1 MRVTQSMLSGNM
13 LHNLNNSYGR
23 MSELQDQL
31 NSGSKINRPSQ
42 DPVIAVKSMGY
53 RRDLGKV
60 EQFTR
65 NMNEVN
71 TWLDST
77 DDALSQLEASIH
89 RVHELTVDAANDT
102 KTSADRQA
110 IAEELK
116 QIYKHMQEIGN
127 TEVAG
132 NHIFSGTN
140 TLSPLFK
147 ADGTMNTAAE
157 LPGIDGNV
165 EIEIYEGV
173 TIKVNANVTKMFG
186 NVQNAMTTII
196 ATIEDDNATG
206 KEIGDLIGLIN
217 DETNPDSMRSIVLNE
232 HAKVGALQNR
242 AEIMQDR
249 LDIREIMV
257 KTQMRDNESVDYS
270 KAITEMVTHESIH
283 QAALSV
289 GARIIQPTLV
299 DFMR

>member
-31 NSGSKINRPSQ
+31 NSGSKINRPAQ

-102 KTSADRQA
+102 KTPADRQA

-140 TLSPLFK
+140 TLSPLFDK
-147 ADGTMNTAAE
+147 DGKSDFFSGWALNSLHSSLQGISAKFA
-157 LPGIDGNV
+157 LP
-165 EIEIYEGV
+165 
-173 TIKVNANVTKMFG
+173 
-186 NVQNAMTTII
+186 II
-196 ATIEDDNATG
+196 AFFWHTSSL
-206 KEIGDLIGLIN
+206 K
-217 DETNPDSMRSIVLNE
+217 S
-232 HAKVGALQNR
+232 
-242 AEIMQDR
+242 
-249 LDIREIMV
+249 
-257 KTQMRDNESVDYS
+257 
-270 KAITEMVTHESIH
+270 
-283 QAALSV
+283 
-289 GARIIQPTLV
+289 
-299 DFMR
+299 

>member
-77 DDALSQLEASIH
+77 DDAMSQLEASIH

-102 KTSADRQA
+102 KTPADRQA
-110 IAEELK
+110 IAAELK
-116 QIYKHMQEIGN
+116 QVHAHIRDLGN
-127 TEVAG
+127 TEVSG
-132 NHIFSGTN
+132 TYIFSGTN
-140 TLSPLFK
+140 THSPLFK
-147 ADGTMNTAAE
+147 SDGTMNTVNE
-157 LPGIDGNV
+157 LPGLEDDV
-165 EIEIYEGV
+165 KIEIYDGV
-173 TIKVNANVTKMFG
+173 QLAVNTKPSAMFEKIDDAMKKIIKAVEK
-186 NVQNAMTTII
+186 
-196 ATIEDDNATG
+196 DDSNG
-206 KEIGDLIGLIN
+206 QEIGNLLGIIN
-217 DETNPDSMRSIVLNE
+217 DESNPVSMRVAVLNE

-249 LDIREIMV
+249 LDIREIMI

>member
-102 KTSADRQA
+102 KTPADRQA

-157 LPGIDGNV
+157 LPGINGNV

-173 TIKVNANVTKMFG
+173 TLKVNSNVTKMFSS
-186 NVQNAMTTII
+186 VQNAMTNII
-196 ATIEDDNATG
+196 AKIEDDNATG

-217 DETNPDSMRSIVLNE
+217 DETNPNSMRSTVLTE
-232 HAKVGALQNR
+232 HARIGAMQNR

-249 LDIREIMV
+249 LDLREIMV
-257 KTQMRDNESVDYS
+257 KTRMRDNESVDYS

>member
-53 RRDLGKV
+53 RRDLGKI
-60 EQFTR
+60 EQFSR

-71 TWLDST
+71 SWLDAT

-89 RVHELTVDAANDT
+89 RVHELVVDAANDS
-102 KTSADRQA
+102 KTAKDREA
-110 IAEELK
+110 IAQELE
-116 QIYKHMQEIGN
+116 QIHNHMKDLGN
-127 TEVAG
+127 TEMAG
-132 NHIFSGTN
+132 VYIFSGTN
-140 TLSPLFK
+140 TLSPLFDE
-147 ADGTMNTAAE
+147 AGNMNAA
-157 LPGIDGNV
+157 LPGLDNPV
-165 EIEIYEGV
+165 EIEVFEG
-173 TIKVNANVTKMFG
+173 INLKVNANAHDIFSVIDY
-186 NVQNAMTTII
+186 AMTQIVETV
-196 ATIEDDNATG
+196 EDPDSTG
-206 KEIGDLIGLIN
+206 EEIGDLLSLVN
-217 DETNPDSMRSIVLNE
+217 EENNPNSMRSTVLTE
-232 HAKVGALQNR
+232 HARIGAMQNR

-249 LDIREIMV
+249 LDLREIMV
-257 KTQMRDNESVDYS
+257 KTRMRDNESVDYS

>member
-60 EQFTR
+60 EQFSR

-71 TWLDST
+71 SWLDAT

-89 RVHELTVDAANDT
+89 RVHELVVDAANDS
-102 KTSADRQA
+102 KTAKDREA
-110 IAEELK
+110 IAQELE
-116 QIYKHMQEIGN
+116 QIHNHMRDLGN
-127 TEVAG
+127 TEMAG
-132 NHIFSGTN
+132 VYIFSGTN

-147 ADGTMNTAAE
+147 ANGTMDTT
-157 LPGIDGNV
+157 LPGLDNPV
-165 EIEIYEGV
+165 EIEVFEG
-173 TIKVNANVTKMFG
+173 INLKVNANANKIFKTVDD
-186 NVQNAMTTII
+186 AMTQIVNTVKDP
-196 ATIEDDNATG
+196 TSTG
-206 KEIGDLIGLIN
+206 TEISSLLGLVN
-217 DETNPDSMRSIVLNE
+217 EENNPNSMRSTVLTE
-232 HAKVGALQNR
+232 HARIGAMQNR

-249 LDIREIMV
+249 LDLREIMV
-257 KTQMRDNESVDYS
+257 KTRMRDNESVDYS

>member
-53 RRDLGKV
+53 RRDLGKI
-60 EQFTR
+60 EQFSR

-71 TWLDST
+71 SWLDAT

-89 RVHELTVDAANDT
+89 RVHELVVDAANDT
-102 KTSADRQA
+102 KTAKDREA
-110 IAEELK
+110 IAQELE
-116 QIYKHMQEIGN
+116 QIHAHMRDLGN
-127 TEVAG
+127 TEMAG
-132 NHIFSGTN
+132 VYIFSGTN

-147 ADGTMNTAAE
+147 ADGTMDAA
-157 LPGIDGNV
+157 LPGLDNPV
-165 EIEIYEGV
+165 EIEVFEG
-173 TIKVNANVTKMFG
+173 INLKVNANANRIFKTVDD
-186 NVQNAMTTII
+186 AMTKIVNTVKDP
-196 ATIEDDNATG
+196 TSTG
-206 KEIGDLIGLIN
+206 TEIGSLLGLVN
-217 DETNPDSMRSIVLNE
+217 EENNPNSMRSTVLTE
-232 HAKVGALQNR
+232 HARIGAMQNR

-249 LDIREIMV
+249 LDLREIMV
-257 KTQMRDNESVDYS
+257 KTRMRDNESVDYS

>member
-53 RRDLGKV
+53 RRDLGKI
-60 EQFTR
+60 EQFSR

-71 TWLDST
+71 SWLDAT

-89 RVHELTVDAANDT
+89 RVHELVVDAANDS
-102 KTSADRQA
+102 KTAKDREA
-110 IAEELK
+110 IAQELE
-116 QIYKHMQEIGN
+116 QIHNHMKDLGN
-127 TEVAG
+127 TEMAG
-132 NHIFSGTN
+132 VYIFSGTN
-140 TLSPLFK
+140 TLSPLFDK
-147 ADGTMNTAAE
+147 DGNMNAA
-157 LPGIDGNV
+157 LPGLDNPV
-165 EIEIYEGV
+165 EIEVFEG
-173 TIKVNANVTKMFG
+173 INLKVNANANKIFKTVDD
-186 NVQNAMTTII
+186 AMTQIVNTVKDP
-196 ATIEDDNATG
+196 TSTG
-206 KEIGDLIGLIN
+206 TEIGSLLGLVN
-217 DETNPDSMRSIVLNE
+217 EENNPNSMRSTVLTE
-232 HAKVGALQNR
+232 HARIGAMQNR

-249 LDIREIMV
+249 LDLREIMV
-257 KTQMRDNESVDYS
+257 KTRMRDNESVDYS

>member
-71 TWLDST
+71 MWLDST
-77 DDALSQLEASIH
+77 DDAMTQLESAVH
-89 RVHELTVDAANDT
+89 RTYELVVDASNGT
-102 KTSADRQA
+102 KTPEDRA
-110 IAEELK
+110 IIA
-116 QIYKHMQEIGN
+116 QEIKQLRLQMHDVAN
-127 TEVAG
+127 TEVG
-132 NHIFSGTN
+132 GKYIFSGTS
-140 TLSPLFK
+140 TLSPLFT
-147 ADGTMNTAAE
+147 DGKMND
-157 LPGIDGNV
+157 LPGISEDVN
-165 EIEIYEGV
+165 IEIYDGV
-173 TIKVNANVTKMFG
+173 TLKVNTNANDMFTKLD
-186 NVQNAMTTII
+186 NVMNNVITTLENPKSTTKDIS
-196 ATIEDDNATG
+196 
-206 KEIGDLIGLIN
+206 DLLYDIN
-217 DETNPDSMRSIVLNE
+217 TDKNPNSMRSIVLNE
-232 HAKVGALQNR
+232 HARIGALQNR

-249 LDIREIMV
+249 LDIREIMI
-257 KTQMRDNESVDYS
+257 KTQMRDNESVDYA
-270 KAITEMVTHESIH
+270 KGITEMVTHESIH
-283 QAALSV
+283 QAALSI

>member
-53 RRDLGKV
+53 RRDLGKI
-60 EQFTR
+60 EQFSR

-71 TWLDST
+71 AWLDAT
-77 DDALSQLEASIH
+77 DDALSQLEGSLH
-89 RVHELTVDAANDT
+89 RVHELVVSAANEA
-102 KTSADRQA
+102 KTAKDREA
-110 IAEELK
+110 IAQELG
-116 QIYKHMQEIGN
+116 QIHEHIKDIGN
-127 TEVAG
+127 TQMAG
-132 NHIFSGTN
+132 VYIFSGTN

-147 ADGTMNTAAE
+147 DDGTMNTS
-157 LPGIDGNV
+157 LPGLENPV
-165 EIEIYEGV
+165 EIEVFEGV
-173 TIKVNANVTKMFG
+173 NLKVNANAHRIFKTVDD
-186 NVQNAMTTII
+186 AMTTIVD
-196 ATIEDDNATG
+196 TINNPKATG
-206 KEIGDLIGLIN
+206 NDITNLLGLVN
-217 DETNPDSMRSIVLNE
+217 EENNPNSMQSTVLTE
-232 HAKVGALQNR
+232 HARIGAMQNR

-249 LDIREIMV
+249 LDIREIMI
-257 KTQMRDNESVDYS
+257 KTQMRDNESVDYA
-270 KAITEMVTHESIH
+270 KGITEMVTHESIH
-283 QAALSV
+283 QAALSI

>member
-60 EQFTR
+60 EQFSR

-71 TWLDST
+71 SWLDAT

-89 RVHELTVDAANDT
+89 RVHELVVDAANDT
-102 KTSADRQA
+102 KTAKDREA
-110 IAEELK
+110 IAQELE
-116 QIYKHMQEIGN
+116 QIHEHMRDLGN
-127 TEVAG
+127 TEMAG
-132 NHIFSGTN
+132 VYIFSGTN

-147 ADGTMNTAAE
+147 ADGTMDAA
-157 LPGIDGNV
+157 LPGLDNPV
-165 EIEIYEGV
+165 EIEVFEGV
-173 TIKVNANVTKMFG
+173 NLKVNANANKIFKTVDD
-186 NVQNAMTTII
+186 AMTKIVSTVKDP
-196 ATIEDDNATG
+196 TSTG
-206 KEIGDLIGLIN
+206 TEIGSLLGLVN
-217 DETNPDSMRSIVLNE
+217 EENNPNSMRSTVLTE
-232 HAKVGALQNR
+232 HARIGAMQNR

-249 LDIREIMV
+249 LDLREIMV
-257 KTQMRDNESVDYS
+257 KTRMRDNESVDYS

>member
-60 EQFTR
+60 EQFSR

-71 TWLDST
+71 SWLDAT

-89 RVHELTVDAANDT
+89 RVHELVVDAANDT
-102 KTSADRQA
+102 KTAKDREA
-110 IAEELK
+110 IAQELE
-116 QIYKHMQEIGN
+116 QIHNHMKDLGN
-127 TEVAG
+127 TEMAG
-132 NHIFSGTN
+132 VYIFSGTN
-140 TLSPLFK
+140 TLSPLFDK
-147 ADGTMNTAAE
+147 DGNMNTA
-157 LPGIDGNV
+157 LPGLDNPV
-165 EIEIYEGV
+165 EIEVFEG
-173 TIKVNANVTKMFG
+173 INLKVNANAHDIFSVIDY
-186 NVQNAMTTII
+186 AMTQIVETVGRP
-196 ATIEDDNATG
+196 DSTG
-206 KEIGDLIGLIN
+206 EEIGDLLSLIN
-217 DETNPDSMRSIVLNE
+217 EENNPKSMRSTVLTE
-232 HAKVGALQNR
+232 HARIGAMQNR

-249 LDIREIMV
+249 LDLREIMV
-257 KTQMRDNESVDYS
+257 KTRMRDNESVDYS